1 MSNLWLRFPSNVRRF
16 IRVVLIDTKPKPKAA
31 LHEWSRHLPPV
42 GVELPLS
49 LSLSYYT
56 FPLCSRSL
64 PLYLLLSFLHHPVPY
79 APLILCASFPHH
91 KAAVQVASFQ
101 VSTTPPSPP
110 LSLSLPSPLCDP
122 NCITYKIK
130 QCQASKIDESPKS
143 NRKGKRSEGWQVGG
157 AGESGKRSRGGDN
170 SG

>member
-1 MSNLWLRFPSNVRRF
+1 MESPPLLATCLQLVSS
-16 IRVVLIDTKPKPKAA
+16 
-31 LHEWSRHLPPV
+31 SRS
-42 GVELPLS
+42 LS

-56 FPLCSRSL
+56 FPLYSRSL

-110 LSLSLPSPLCDP
+110 LSLSLPSPLCAP

-143 NRKGKRSEGWQVGG
+143 NRKGKRSKWEAGGWRRGSQVKGAEGVTTLAEQV
-157 AGESGKRSRGGDN
+157 N
-170 SG
+170 Y